1 MLPDINKKSIMEN
14 VTQGNKAYT
23 RWRHT
28 SSFILSWKVDG
39 NILGK
44 SFKKTG
50 RRNSIKG
57 TRMNTANGTNLKIS
71 AVVLVSCCL
80 SLLERLFPPANLSSN
95 LELIL
100 VSAQSSFVPSQ

>member
-1 MLPDINKKSIMEN
+1 MS
-14 VTQGNKAYT
+14 KAYT
-23 RWRHT
+23 LLKHT

-50 RRNSIKG
+50 SKNSING

-71 AVVLVSCCL
+71 AVVRVSCCL

-100 VSAQSSFVPSQ
+100 VSAQSNLVPSQ